1 MSEDLLLEARET
13 INGIDRDMARLFER
27 RMETVRRISEYKRAH
42 GLPAYDAAREQ
53 AIIQRNSALIAD
65 PLLRDEYVQFIHA
78 VMDLSK
84 QYQYRLA
91 EAENETESGRHS
103 GRG

>member
-42 GLPAYDAAREQ
+42 GLPIFDAAREQ
-53 AIIQRNSALIAD
+53 AVIRRNSALIAD
-65 PLLRDEYVQFIHA
+65 ETLREEYVRFLHA
-78 VMDLSK
+78 VMDISK
-84 QYQYRLA
+84 DYQYRLA
-91 EAENETESGRHS
+91 EAEEKKD
-103 GRG
+103 

>member
-42 GLPAYDAAREQ
+42 GLPVFDAAREQ
-53 AIIQRNSALIAD
+53 AVIRRNSALIAD
-65 PLLRDEYVQFIHA
+65 ETLREEYVRFLHA
-78 VMDLSK
+78 VMDISK
-84 QYQYRLA
+84 DYQYRLA
-91 EAENETESGRHS
+91 EAEEKKD
-103 GRG
+103 

>member
-42 GLPAYDAAREQ
+42 GLPVFDAAREQ
-53 AIIQRNSALIAD
+53 AVIRRNSALIAD
-65 PLLRDEYVQFIHA
+65 ETLREEYVRFLHA
-78 VMDLSK
+78 VMDISK
-84 QYQYRLA
+84 DYQYRLA
-91 EAENETESGRHS
+91 EAEEKND
-103 GRG
+103 